1 MLGAPVV
8 VPQVPAMRISIFS
21 VQEHYPS
28 GPRTVAELYGQIIA
42 QAELADRLGYDTF
55 WVAEHHFHEYGVVP
69 NPAVMLAA
77 LAQRTRR
84 LKLGTAISILT
95 FHNPLTVAESYAMVD
110 VLSGGRLV
118 YGVGSGYL
126 AHEFAGYGIDPAEKR
141 ERFDDNLAVVKRLL
155 AGERVSF
162 AGRLHQIDAVALN
175 VRPLQ
180 REVPFYVAI
189 LRREAAYFVGKQGHN
204 MLCVPYASLERFE
217 EIADLLSEFRRGRA
231 ESGWPA
237 GDNSAAVTLHTH
249 VAETDAEARRN
260 AEAPFNLYVDT
271 RLYAKKSTYDDAMRN
286 GLHLFGSAETVAD
299 KLIALANMGVGHVMA
314 LQNFGLMPQ
323 PLVHESMQRLMREV
337 MPRVRERIGAAVTTR
352 AVTST

>member
-1 MLGAPVV
+1 
-8 VPQVPAMRISIFS
+8 MRMSIFS
-21 VQEHYPS
+21 VQDHYPM
-28 GPRTVAELYGQIIA
+28 GPRTVAQLYGEIIA
-42 QAELADRLGYDTF
+42 QAELAEQLGYDTF

-77 LAQRTRR
+77 LAQRTTR

-126 AHEFAGYGIDPAEKR
+126 AHEFAGYAVDPAQKR
-141 ERFDDNLAVVKRLL
+141 ERFDENLAVVTRLL
-155 AGERVSF
+155 AGERVSSTGGF
-162 AGRLHQIDAVALN
+162 HSIDAVALN
-175 VRPLQ
+175 VLPLQ
-180 REVPFYVAI
+180 HPVPLYVAI
-189 LRREAAYFVGKQGHN
+189 LRKEAAYFVGRQGYN
-204 MLCVPYASLERFE
+204 MLCVPYASLDRFE
-217 EIADLLSEFRRGRA
+217 EIGDLLSEFRRGRA
-231 ESGWPA
+231 ECGAPA

-249 VAETDAEARRN
+249 VAETDAQARQN

-286 GLHLFGSAETVAD
+286 GLHLFGSVETVVD
-299 KLIALANMGVGHVMA
+299 KLVALSRMGVDHVMA

-323 PLVHESMQRLMREV
+323 KMVAASMKRLMREV
-337 MPRVRERIGAAVTTR
+337 MPRVVQRIGMNPE
-352 AVTST
+352 

>member
-1 MLGAPVV
+1 
-8 VPQVPAMRISIFS
+8 MRLSIFS
-21 VQEHYPS
+21 VQDHYPA
-28 GPRTVAELYGQIIA
+28 GPRSVAQLYAEVIA
-42 QAELADRLGYDTF
+42 QAELAEALGYDTF

-77 LAQRTRR
+77 LAQRTTR

-126 AHEFAGYGIDPAEKR
+126 AHEFAGYAIDPAEKR
-141 ERFDDNLAVVKRLL
+141 DRFDENLAVVKRLL
-155 AGERVSF
+155 AGERVS
-162 AGRLHQIDAVALN
+162 AQGRFHTVDAVELN

-180 REVPFYVAI
+180 REIPIYVAV
-189 LRREAAYFVGKQGHN
+189 LRQEAAYFVGRQAHN
-204 MLCVPYASLERFE
+204 ILSVPYATLERFDD
-217 EIADLLSEFRRGRA
+217 IATLITEYQRGRV
-231 ESGWPA
+231 ESSSPA
-237 GDNSAAVTLHTH
+237 GENSAVIMLHTH
-249 VAETDAEARRN
+249 VAESDADARRN

-286 GLHLFGSAETVAD
+286 GLNLFGSVKTVAD
-299 KLIALANMGVGHVMA
+299 KLVALHRMGVDHVMA

-323 PLVHESMQRLMREV
+323 PLVAQSTERMMREV
-337 MPRVRERIGAAVTTR
+337 MPRVWTRIAAKRVP
-352 AVTST
+352 A

>member
-1 MLGAPVV
+1 
-8 VPQVPAMRISIFS
+8 MRMSIFS
-21 VQEHYPS
+21 VQDHYPWRERS
-28 GPRTVAELYGQIIA
+28 VPQLYSQIIA
-42 QAELADRLGYDTF
+42 QAELAEALGYDTF
-55 WVAEHHFHEYGVVP
+55 WVAEHHFHEYGAVP
-69 NPAVMLAA
+69 NPAVMLAT

-126 AHEFAGYGIDPAEKR
+126 AHEFAGYAIDPAEKR
-141 ERFDDNLAVVKRLL
+141 DRFDENLAVVKRLL
-155 AGERVSF
+155 AGERVTAHGKF
-162 AGRLHQIDAVALN
+162 HRIDAVQLN
-175 VRPLQ
+175 VLPVQ

-189 LRREAAYFVGKQGHN
+189 LRKEAAYFVGRQGHN

-217 EIADLLSEFRRGRA
+217 DIAELLSEFHRGRA
-231 ESGWPA
+231 ECGRPA
-237 GDNSAAVTLHTH
+237 EENACAVTLHTH
-249 VAETDAEARRN
+249 VAASDAQARRN
-260 AEAPFNLYVDT
+260 AEAAFNLYVDT

-299 KLIALANMGVGHVMA
+299 KLAALAAMGVDHIMA

-323 PLVHESMQRLMREV
+323 ELVQESMQRLMHEV
-337 MPRVRERIGAAVTTR
+337 MPRVRARLKANATVPAAGL
-352 AVTST
+352 AKGSC